1 MNRREALCSIAGGL
15 AAVTVGDMAM
25 VYGAKRSKRKR
36 LGIAQFSY
44 NIRLGAERSGH
55 VKGQL
60 ADPMN
65 FLDHCHKIG
74 AGGVQMSI
82 GIRDK
87 EYIRK
92 LRRSAEAYDMFI
104 EGSAGLPR
112 TALDVERFDTTVQ
125 TVKEVGGSVIRVA
138 TGGRRYEEFEKAE
151 QFKAFSERTIK
162 SLRLAEPV
170 AARHRMRL
178 AIENHKDWRIEQML
192 EMLGSIDSEYVGVCV
207 DTGNSFALLEDP
219 MAVVEAYAPYG
230 FAAHL
235 KDMAVAEYEDG
246 FLLADAVL
254 GEGILDLARM
264 VKILRKARP
273 EIQFSLEMAT
283 RDPLKVPC
291 LTEKYWATFEDVPGS
306 DLARSL
312 KYVRANE
319 SRERLPKVNHLRLDE
334 LVKLEEQNIKKCLAF
349 AREHLDL

>member
-15 AAVTVGDMAM
+15 TAVTIGDMAM
-25 VYGAKRSKRKR
+25 VYGAKRGKRKR

-44 NIRLGAERSGH
+44 NIRLGAERSGR

-60 ADPMN
+60 DDPLSL
-65 FLDHCHKIG
+65 LDHCHKVG
-74 AGGVQMSI
+74 AGGVQTSI

-87 EYIRK
+87 EYVRK
-92 LRRSAEAYDMFI
+92 LRCNAEEYDMFL

-112 TALDVERFDTTVQ
+112 TELDVERFDATVR
-125 TVKEVGGSVIRVA
+125 TAKEAGAAVIRIA
-138 TGGRRYEEFEKAE
+138 IGGRRYEQFDKAE
-151 QFKAFSERTIK
+151 QFKAFAERTIK

-170 AARHRMRL
+170 TARHRMRL

-192 EMLGSIDSEYVGVCV
+192 DMLGRIDSEYLGVCV

-230 FAAHL
+230 SSVHL
-235 KDMAVAEYEDG
+235 KDMAVAEYEEG
-246 FLLADAVL
+246 FLLTDAVL

-306 DLARSL
+306 DLARSI
-312 KYVRANE
+312 KYVRANG
-319 SRERLPKVNHLRLDE
+319 SRERLPNVSHLPLNE
-334 LVKLEEQNIKKCLAF
+334 LVKLEETNIRKCLVF
-349 AREHLDL
+349 AKEHLDL